1 MSVPQLLALSSIEV
15 VGDFA
20 FKEFANKGGVEFLA
34 LGLVGYVGVVIA
46 LIVSLQGSSVLMV
59 NGGWDGISS
68 IIESIAA
75 YLILGERFDN
85 YSQYM
90 GIVFIIIG
98 LFLLKI
104 PWTKPQ
110 AFRIP
115 SYTHGGNFRKQ

>member
-1 MSVPQLLALSSIEV
+1 MSVPQLLALSSIEI

-20 FKEFANKGGVEFLA
+20 FKEYANKGGVEFLA
-34 LGLVGYVGVVIA
+34 IGLVGYVGVVIA

-59 NGGWDGISS
+59 NGGWDGISL
-68 IIESIAA
+68 IVESIAA

-90 GIVFIIIG
+90 GVVFIIIG

-104 PWTKPQ
+104 PWTKPH

-115 SYTHGGNFRKQ
+115 SYTHGGDFRKQ